1 MCVGVDRGSAQG
13 AGAPYSM
20 GTYSTH
26 YQLAT
31 ILTEM
36 ANYSV
41 QADTRLEAK

>member
-1 MCVGVDRGSAQG
+1 MCVGGVDRGSAQG

-41 QADTRLEAK
+41 